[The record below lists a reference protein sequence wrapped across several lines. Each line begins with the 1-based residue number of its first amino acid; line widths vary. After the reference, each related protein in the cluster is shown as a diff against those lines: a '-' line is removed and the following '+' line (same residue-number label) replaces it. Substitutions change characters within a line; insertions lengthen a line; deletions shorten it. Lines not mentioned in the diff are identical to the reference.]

1 MQTHLNKRI
10 YVQHKSLSS
19 ADDKLI
25 DACNSVG
32 PTNGTVKIYIF
43 HELKTFSKLYIG
55 IKNIRKQITL
65 SKHPLE
71 ARGEK
76 NCISTVLPSKITI
89 LHLKYHLILWY
100 I

>member
-71 ARGEK
+71 ARGK
-76 NCISTVLPSKITI
+76 KSAYLQCYQAKL
-89 LHLKYHLILWY
+89 LYY